1 MPSFDINSEFDK
13 HEVLNAIDQSK
24 REITNRYDFK
34 NTNTSINSSETSIS
48 INSSTKDRLLAADQ
62 VVREKFA
69 KRNISI
75 KFLSDFL
82 DEETPSENKRV
93 YTLKTGIE
101 TSDAKEIVKFIK
113 ENDKKLQSSIQDGS
127 IRVTSKKRDSLQSIM
142 NAIKEK
148 NYDIHLSFGNFRD
161 YI

>member
-1 MPSFDINSEFDK
+1 M
-13 HEVLNAIDQSK
+13 NAIDQSK

-127 IRVTSKKRDSLQSIM
+127 IRVTSKLSL
-142 NAIKEK
+142 
-148 NYDIHLSFGNFRD
+148 IH
-161 YI
+161 I

>member
-1 MPSFDINSEFDK
+1 MPSFDITSEFDK
-13 HEVLNAIDQSK
+13 QEVLNAVDQSK

-34 NTNTSINSSETSIS
+34 NTNTSINSSETSVS

-75 KFLSDFL
+75 KFLSNFV
-82 DEETPSENKRV
+82 DEETPSEVKRV

-101 TSDAKEIVKFIK
+101 TPDAKEIVKFIK
-113 ENDKKLQSSIQDGS
+113 EYDKKIQASIQDGS
-127 IRVTSKKRDSLQSIM
+127 VRVTSKKKDSLQSIM

-161 YI
+161 

>member
-13 HEVLNAIDQSK
+13 QEVLNAIDQSK

-161 YI
+161 

>member
-1 MPSFDINSEFDK
+1 MPSFDSNSEFDK
-13 HEVLNAIDQSK
+13 QEVLNAIDQSK

-161 YI
+161 

>member
-13 HEVLNAIDQSK
+13 QEVLNAIDQSK

-142 NAIKEK
+142 NAIK
-148 NYDIHLSFGNFRD
+148 
-161 YI
+161 

>member
-1 MPSFDINSEFDK
+1 MPSFDITSEFDK
-13 HEVLNAIDQSK
+13 QEVLNAIDQSK

-34 NTNTSINSSETSIS
+34 NTNTSINSSETSVS

-142 NAIKEK
+142 NVIKEK

-161 YI
+161 

>member
-1 MPSFDINSEFDK
+1 MPSFDITSEFDK
-13 HEVLNAIDQSK
+13 QEVLNAIDQGK

-34 NTNTSINSSETSIS
+34 NTNTSLNSSETSVS

-75 KFLSDFL
+75 KFLSNFV
-82 DEETPSENKRV
+82 DEETPSEVKRV

-101 TSDAKEIVKFIK
+101 TPDAKEIVKFIK
-113 ENDKKLQSSIQDGS
+113 EHDKKIQASIQDGS
-127 IRVTSKKRDSLQSIM
+127 VRVTSKKKDSLQSIM

-148 NYDIHLSFGNFRD
+148 NHDIHLSFGNFRD
-161 YI
+161 

>member
-1 MPSFDINSEFDK
+1 MPSFDITSEFNK
-13 HEVLNAIDQSK
+13 QEVINAVDQSK
-24 REITNRYDFK
+24 REIINRYDFK
-34 NTNTSINSSETSIS
+34 NTNTSISSSESTVG

-62 VVREKFA
+62 VLREKFA

-75 KFLSDFL
+75 KFLSNFA

-101 TSDAKEIVKFIK
+101 TADAKEIVKFIK
-113 ENDKKLQSSIQDGS
+113 VKDKKIQASIQDGS
-127 IRVTSKKRDSLQSIM
+127 IRVTSKKRDSLQDIM

-148 NYDIHLSFGNFRD
+148 NYDIHLTFGNFRD
-161 YI
+161 

>member
-13 HEVLNAIDQSK
+13 QEVLNALDQSK

-161 YI
+161 

>member
-1 MPSFDINSEFDK
+1 MPSFDITSEFNK
-13 HEVLNAIDQSK
+13 QEVINAVDQSK
-24 REITNRYDFK
+24 REIINRYDFK
-34 NTNTSINSSETSIS
+34 NTNTSISSTESTVG

-62 VVREKFA
+62 VLREKFA

-75 KFLSDFL
+75 KFLSNFA

-101 TSDAKEIVKFIK
+101 TADAKEIVKFIK
-113 ENDKKLQSSIQDGS
+113 EKDKKIQASIQDGS
-127 IRVTSKKRDSLQSIM
+127 IRVTSKKRDSLQDIM

-148 NYDIHLSFGNFRD
+148 NYDIHLTFGNFRD
-161 YI
+161 

>member
-1 MPSFDINSEFDK
+1 MPSFDITSEFDK
-13 HEVLNAIDQSK
+13 QEVLNAIDQGK

-34 NTNTSINSSETSIS
+34 NTNTSLNSSETSVS

-75 KFLSDFL
+75 KFLSNFV
-82 DEETPSENKRV
+82 DEETPSEVKRV

-101 TSDAKEIVKFIK
+101 TPDAKEIVKFIK
-113 ENDKKLQSSIQDGS
+113 EHDKKIQASIQDGS
-127 IRVTSKKRDSLQSIM
+127 VRVTSKKKDSLQSIM

-161 YI
+161 

>member
-1 MPSFDINSEFDK
+1 MRQFKNILRA
-13 HEVLNAIDQSK
+13 LN
-24 REITNRYDFK
+24 DFK
-34 NTNTSINSSETSIS
+34 NTNTSISSSESTVG

-62 VVREKFA
+62 VLREKFA

-75 KFLSDFL
+75 KFLSNFA

-101 TSDAKEIVKFIK
+101 TADAKEIVKFIK
-113 ENDKKLQSSIQDGS
+113 EKDKKIQASIQDGS
-127 IRVTSKKRDSLQSIM
+127 IRVTSKKRDSLQEIM

-148 NYDIHLSFGNFRD
+148 NYDIHLTFGNFRD
-161 YI
+161 

>member
-1 MPSFDINSEFDK
+1 MPSFDITSEFNK
-13 HEVLNAIDQSK
+13 QEVINAVDQSK

-34 NTNTSINSSETSIS
+34 NTNTSISSSETTVG

-62 VVREKFA
+62 VLREKFA

-75 KFLSDFL
+75 KFLSNFA

-101 TSDAKEIVKFIK
+101 TADAKEIVKFIK
-113 ENDKKLQSSIQDGS
+113 EKDKKIQASIQDGS
-127 IRVTSKKRDSLQSIM
+127 IRVTSKKRDSLQEIM

-148 NYDIHLSFGNFRD
+148 NYDIHLTFGNFRD
-161 YI
+161 